1 VFSFQTLININ
12 VTKKI
17 TNYSFT
23 QEKAIQSNNTMPTLH
38 YHYVRKW
45 PLGEQ
50 AANFSRYSD
59 SSYSHHFSS
68 SSNNNENG
76 CLSMKKDINSNPALS
91 LTSPLIQLT
100 SVKTIDAAATTTGA
114 ASATNSPGITLDLN
128 TQMRLR
134 DEHERAAEDTAR
146 KNHHR
151 KICSAD
157 GCTKFVQRGGV
168 CFSFRHGAKVKRCSH
183 EGCTNYA
190 QRGGIRIRHGAKV
203 KRCSREGCSNQLVN
217 SGVCMK
223 HGAKVKRRS
232 HEGCTN
238 YALKRGACVRH
249 GAY

>member
-1 VFSFQTLININ
+1 
-12 VTKKI
+12 
-17 TNYSFT
+17 
-23 QEKAIQSNNTMPTLH
+23 
-38 YHYVRKW
+38 
-45 PLGEQ
+45 
-50 AANFSRYSD
+50 
-59 SSYSHHFSS
+59 
-68 SSNNNENG
+68 
-76 CLSMKKDINSNPALS
+76 MKKDINSNPALS

-157 GCTKFVQRGGV
+157 GCTKFVQ
-168 CFSFRHGAKVKRCSH
+168 
-183 EGCTNYA
+183 
-190 QRGGIRIRHGAKV
+190 
-203 KRCSREGCSNQLVN
+203 LVN

-249 GAY
+249 GAEVKRCRSDGCTNEVINNGVCMKHGAKVKRCSREGCSNQLVNSGVCMKHGAKVKRCSHEGCTNQARKEGLCVRHGAY